1 MMDEEIPTD
10 TETSDKVATSLAA
23 LKTIKALGFKP
34 GSLDEIEEN
43 EQDENISDKVATSL
57 AALNTIKA
65 LGFKPRSLDE
75 IKEKVDK
82 EKVEAKSEAKPRP
95 DQGDDSL
102 YLAAMHGDISLVVD
116 LLQKGHDPRYMHDL
130 PMRWATSQNHVG
142 LAILLFLHGSTD
154 FSWISAD
161 KCTHGKSEVCCH
173 RLATY
178 TPQFICRLALLHHAT
193 LSSLS
198 CSYSNTVRQH
208 FLDMVRHYA
217 TQNKLG
223 MILKEIEKQNT
234 QPEYSE
240 PEIGGS
246 SEHNPTQRAKR
257 TCPDG
262 YILEQVPS
270 DGDCFFH
277 CFVKGL
283 MGKGK
288 TSSVQ
293 ELREIAAKHILQ
305 STDLFEDLLM
315 EWKDHGVVKPDET
328 ITQSLAAARI
338 LAGKEWAT
346 NIIIHILSN
355 HFKIG
360 VKIHTQ

>member
-1 MMDEEIPTD
+1 MVARTFPGYQQTNALME
-10 TETSDKVATSLAA
+10 KVKYVATDWQLILHNSY
-23 LKTIKALGFKP
+23 
-34 GSLDEIEEN
+34 
-43 EQDENISDKVATSL
+43 
-57 AALNTIKA
+57 
-65 LGFKPRSLDE
+65 
-75 IKEKVDK
+75 VDWHY
-82 EKVEAKSEAKPRP
+82 SITRH
-95 DQGDDSL
+95 
-102 YLAAMHGDISLVVD
+102 YH
-116 LLQKGHDPRYMHDL
+116 LLR
-130 PMRWATSQNHVG
+130 
-142 LAILLFLHGSTD
+142 
-154 FSWISAD
+154 
-161 KCTHGKSEVCCH
+161 
-173 RLATY
+173 
-178 TPQFICRLALLHHAT
+178 
-193 LSSLS
+193 

-217 TQNKLG
+217 HTEQART
-223 MILKEIEKQNT
+223 IFKEIEDQNP
-234 QPEYSE
+234 QPESSE
-240 PEIGGS
+240 PETGGL

-360 VKIHTQ
+360 VKIHTQRDNGTWEAWSFPYEFKEGVATDITEHMHIVLHWWEHFDYIRKVADRRPPRTRNQLRVKRSLQRAMRYQK